1 MWDIR
6 VFKVWTQGGRCYQKS
21 TAGTSNNPNYQGSQH
36 HYKIQPPLCCPCPH
50 RYRHHDKLII
60 ITIPVFEGNF
70 PIVYEPS
77 TINITHG
84 QLFCGW
90 VEHKSIL

>member
-1 MWDIR
+1 VGDVI
-6 VFKVWTQGGRCYQKS
+6 KK
-21 TAGTSNNPNYQGSQH
+21 A
-36 HYKIQPPLCCPCPH
+36 QPEPA
-50 RYRHHDKLII
+50 
-60 ITIPVFEGNF
+60 TIPIIRAPSITTRFSLLHVVPVLIVIVIMISSSLSLFEGNF

-77 TINITHG
+77 TINITHV